1 MNLAN
6 EKVVFAEYVRIYDR
20 EKATLIAST
29 ENNKC
34 IMVSREI
41 SDIFKEAEKENLTFA
56 ELFDCIEDEASKEL
70 IIHLSEKIHSLGMWK
85 YFEDELEKIPR
96 SQVSI
101 DITNNCN
108 LRCKHCCISAG
119 DNKRGCELTTDEL
132 LKLVDRVL
140 LLNPAT
146 ISVSGGEPLVR
157 KDFREFTDRLRKNYS
172 GTLILMTNAV
182 LINNDEI
189 AKYLTDNYDG
199 FDISLDGYDEESCSL
214 IRGEGV
220 FEKVLNAVKLL
231 KKYDAKIS
239 LSMVKTKKTADNI
252 VKFSE
257 LCENLG
263 VKSLVRCFEPMGRG
277 EENNELFEIKDDH
290 SCPCGSDWTREK
302 DLFEQK
308 KLYAIAPNIFSCHGA
323 KTEFQIDQKGDVFP
337 CPMFMSE
344 EYKIFNI
351 LDIENPEDY
360 IKNKKFRESE
370 GYKNFMK
377 YMPYNCDNCKGC
389 DKQLLC
395 FSCAA
400 TVKKCIE
407 ENDFEYYCNE
417 CGKYYDMYWENYGNV

>member
-1 MNLAN
+1 MNLFE
-6 EKVVFAEYVRIYDR
+6 EKVAFAGYVRIYNR
-20 EKATLIAST
+20 EKRTLIAST

-41 SDIFKEAEKENLTFA
+41 SDIFKQAEKENLTFG
-56 ELFDCIEDEASKEL
+56 ELFDSVEDEASREL
-70 IIHLSEKIHSLGMWK
+70 LVHLSEKLQSLAMWK
-85 YFEDELEKIPR
+85 HIEDELEKIPR
-96 SQVSI
+96 SEVSI

-119 DNKRGCELTTDEL
+119 DNKRGCDLTTNEL
-132 LKLVDRVL
+132 LELADRIL

-157 KDFREFTDRLRKNYS
+157 KDFREFTDRLRSKYK

-199 FDISLDGYDEESCSL
+199 FDISLDGYDEETCAM

-231 KKYDAKIS
+231 QKYNGKIS

-252 VKFSE
+252 IKFSE
-257 LCENLG
+257 LCEKLG

-277 EENNELFEIKDDH
+277 EKNKDLFEIKEDH
-290 SCPCGSDWTREK
+290 TCACGTDWTREK
-302 DLFEQK
+302 DVFEK
-308 KLYAIAPNIFSCHGA
+308 KKMYTIAPNIFSCHGA

-337 CPMFMSE
+337 CPMFMSI
-344 EYKIFNI
+344 EYKLFNI
-351 LDIENPEDY
+351 LDIENPEEF
-360 IKNKKFRESE
+360 ISEKKYMESD

-377 YMPYNCDNCKGC
+377 FMPYNCDNCKGC
-389 DKQLLC
+389 DKQLFC

-400 TVKKCIE
+400 TVRKCVE
-407 ENDFEYYCNE
+407 ENDFEYFCNE
-417 CGKYYDMYWENYGNV
+417 CGKYYDMYWENHGTV